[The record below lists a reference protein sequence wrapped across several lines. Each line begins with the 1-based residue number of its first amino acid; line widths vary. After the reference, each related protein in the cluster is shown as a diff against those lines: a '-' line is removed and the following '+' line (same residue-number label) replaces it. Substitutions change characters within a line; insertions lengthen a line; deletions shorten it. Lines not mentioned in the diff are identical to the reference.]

1 MELDEVEAEL
11 AYLEPSSRINRR
23 YWASGVE
30 FNTGVYAPYRVTVR
44 NGRRSPEPLS
54 VDANGFE
61 LIRHA
66 SAVADFH
73 DKAAVDA
80 LYPAEMVAVTQ
91 SLTGAGLVVPMS
103 ATLRS
108 AAAGPGDAVQP
119 PATDA
124 HVDFTT
130 PSAERFARALYDR
143 AAPDG
148 PGYSRFVIL
157 GQWRAF
163 SQPPQDWPL
172 ALCDARSVGPDEGV
186 PNVLVIMDD
195 LPSEEDRLAAI
206 DGEEQLPAAWVFAHN
221 PAHRWWY
228 FPNLTR
234 EELIVFKFYDSDH
247 GRPWRTPHTA
257 FRDTAYPDPRNR
269 ESIEFRTV
277 AYFS

>member
-1 MELDEVEAEL
+1 MEAPGVEAEL

-30 FNTGVYAPYRVTVR
+30 LNTGIYAPHGVTVR
-44 NGRRSPEPLS
+44 DARRSAEALS
-54 VDANGFE
+54 VDTNGFQLVE
-61 LIRHA
+61 HA

-73 DKAAVDA
+73 DKAQVEAI
-80 LYPAEMVAVTQ
+80 YPAEMVALTQ
-91 SLTGAGLVVPMS
+91 VLTDADLVLPMT

-108 AAAGPGDAVQP
+108 AAAAAGGGVQP

-130 PSAERFARALYDR
+130 PSAERFARMIYER
-143 AAPDG
+143 AEPDG
-148 PGYSRFVIL
+148 PGYARFVIL

-163 SQPPQDWPL
+163 SPPPQDWPL
-172 ALCDARSVGPDEGV
+172 ALCDARSVGPEEGT
-186 PNVLVIMDD
+186 PNVLVIVDE
-195 LPSEEDRLAAI
+195 LPSEADRFADIPGED
-206 DGEEQLPAAWVFAHN
+206 QLPAAWVFVHN

-228 FPNLTR
+228 FPKLTR
-234 EELIVFKFYDSDH
+234 DELIVFKFYDSDH

-257 FRDTAYPDPRNR
+257 FRDPSFPDACNR

-277 AYFS
+277 AYFR